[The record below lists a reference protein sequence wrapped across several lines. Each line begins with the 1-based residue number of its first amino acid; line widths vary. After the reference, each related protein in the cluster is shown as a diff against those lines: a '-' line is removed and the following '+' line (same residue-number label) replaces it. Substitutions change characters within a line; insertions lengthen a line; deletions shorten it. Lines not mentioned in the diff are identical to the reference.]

1 MPEEKKTRKPRTQD
15 ATSLIEKIKLLPL
28 YDLIQV
34 AEATKDQINSE
45 KQRLEEQL
53 SLIKN

>member
-1 MPEEKKTRKPRTQD
+1 MPEEKKPRKPRTQD
-15 ATSLIEKIKLLPL
+15 ATAIIEKIKLLPL
-28 YDLIQV
+28 ADLIQIS
-34 AEATKDQINSE
+34 EATKAQINSE

>member
-1 MPEEKKTRKPRTQD
+1 MEKKVRKPRTQD

-28 YDLIQV
+28 ADLIQV
-34 AEATKDQINSE
+34 AEATKQQINSE

>member
-15 ATSLIEKIKLLPL
+15 ATSIIEKIKLLPL
-28 YDLIQV
+28 ADLIQV
-34 AEATKDQINSE
+34 AEATKQQINSE

>member
-1 MPEEKKTRKPRTQD
+1 MAEDKKQRKPRMQD
-15 ATSLIEKIKLLPL
+15 ATAIIEKIKLLPL
-28 YDLIQV
+28 ADLIKIS
-34 AEATKDQINSE
+34 EATKQQIGSE